1 MLKNQELNSI
11 FEKPPVIPVASIS
24 NPMAEKNHV
33 KQHFI
38 PVCYLRGFSRN
49 DKTLYVYDKQISKS
63 YCKAFEKIGYAD
75 NLYRIDKKY
84 LKEDSNDPIDENY
97 YETEYFAKNI
107 ESEYNRIL
115 IDIRR
120 RALEWLTHKNPT
132 FAFSSNVDKD
142 HFAAYVG
149 IQYLRLP
156 WVREMHYSSF
166 QKAQDKR
173 MEIIKAFLISE
184 NPELEPSRG
193 LKFKHDERYG
203 AVLHSF
209 LYTDTRIVNTI
220 QDRLLKK
227 SWAILASTENN
238 LFTSDNP
245 LVVINRLGIEAAAGD
260 LTMRGAQILFPIA
273 GNLAISMWDHDYF
286 DHEKHVLDSFNL
298 ITSKEIRTHNLY
310 QYLNARQHVY
320 QAADAF
326 SIIKDVLFENDGA
339 HMWYPQPGFE
349 VY

>member
-1 MLKNQELNSI
+1 
-11 FEKPPVIPVASIS
+11 
-24 NPMAEKNHV
+24 MAEKNHV

-49 DKTLYVYDKQISKS
+49 DKTLYVYDKQISMT
-63 YCKAFEKIGYAD
+63 YCKAIEKIGYAD

-84 LKEDSNDPIDENY
+84 LNKETNDPIDENY

-132 FAFSSNVDKD
+132 SAFSSNVDKD

-156 WVREMHYSSF
+156 WVREMHYNSY

-173 MEIIKAFLISE
+173 LEIIKAFLISE
-184 NPELEPSRG
+184 NPELEPSRD

-209 LYTDTRIVNTI
+209 LYTDAEIVNTM

-260 LTMRGAQILFPIA
+260 LTMRGAQIIFPIV

-286 DHEKHVLDSFNL
+286 DHEKHVLDGFNL

-320 QAADAF
+320 QAANAF

-339 HMWYPQPGFE
+339 HMWYPQPGIE